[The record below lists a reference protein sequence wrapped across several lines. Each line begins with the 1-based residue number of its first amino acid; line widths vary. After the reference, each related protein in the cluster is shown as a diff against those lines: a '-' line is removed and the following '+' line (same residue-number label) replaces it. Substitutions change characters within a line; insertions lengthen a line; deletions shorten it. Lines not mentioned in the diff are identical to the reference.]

1 MATAKDDQLAGEW
14 HDLMARYHRTACVLE
29 RELQAQHDLS
39 VSEFEILQELYEAG
53 NSCGSLKMHELGER
67 VHLSQSAL
75 SRVVSGLEK
84 AGLVTRA
91 TCTDDRRALFL
102 QISGEGGARYL
113 AARPTQ
119 RAVLREQAAQHA

>member
-1 MATAKDDQLAGEW
+1 MAKVQDDKLAGEW
-14 HDLMARYHRTACVLE
+14 HDLMARYHRTACVLD
-29 RELQAQHDLS
+29 RELQAQHGLS

-53 NSCGSLKMHELGER
+53 NGCGSLKLHELGER

-84 AGLVTRA
+84 DGLVTRA
-91 TCTDDRRALFL
+91 TCTDDRRAMFL
-102 QISGEGGARYL
+102 QISGDGGARYL

-119 RAVLREQAAQHA
+119 RAILREQAELHA